1 MDVPVLRMSSSQSTV
16 YEDPEPTADE
26 RVDELERENDFLRSR
41 LAALERQ
48 LNSRS
53 SPTRKSKPRPA
64 VMSNND
70 AGNNQNHL
78 LSSDSSDLENM
89 FQRVTAFKVAETYKS
104 PVKPKA
110 ALVHGAR
117 NPRRVTSRKKD
128 LGPEDNF

>member
-1 MDVPVLRMSSSQSTV
+1 M
-16 YEDPEPTADE
+16 DE
-26 RVDELERENDFLRSR
+26 RVDELARENEFLRSR

-53 SPTRKSKPRPA
+53 SPTRKPKPRPA
-64 VMSNND
+64 AMSND
-70 AGNNQNHL
+70 AGNNQSHL
-78 LSSDSSDLENM
+78 LSSDGSDLENM

-128 LGPEDNF
+128 LGPEDDL

>member
-1 MDVPVLRMSSSQSTV
+1 MPTV
-16 YEDPEPTADE
+16 DE

-48 LNSRS
+48 LNRS
-53 SPTRKSKPRPA
+53 SPTRKPKPRPA
-64 VMSNND
+64 AMCNND
-70 AGNNQNHL
+70 AGNNKSHL
-78 LSSDSSDLENM
+78 LSSDSSDIENM

-117 NPRRVTSRKKD
+117 NPRRVTSRKRD
-128 LGPEDNF
+128 LGPEDDL

>member
-1 MDVPVLRMSSSQSTV
+1 MKLIQSPV
-16 YEDPEPTADE
+16 YEDPEPTVDE
-26 RVDELERENDFLRSR
+26 RVDELQRENDFLKSR

-48 LNSRS
+48 LNTRS
-53 SPTRKSKPRPA
+53 SPTRKPKPRPTA
-64 VMSNND
+64 MCNSETTK
-70 AGNNQNHL
+70 NQSHL

-117 NPRRVTSRKKD
+117 NQRRVTSRKKD
-128 LGPEDNF
+128 LGPEDDF

>member
-1 MDVPVLRMSSSQSTV
+1 
-16 YEDPEPTADE
+16 
-26 RVDELERENDFLRSR
+26 
-41 LAALERQ
+41 
-48 LNSRS
+48 
-53 SPTRKSKPRPA
+53 
-64 VMSNND
+64 MSNND

-128 LGPEDNF
+128 LGPEDDL